1 MTEITIEANVSKK
14 FDVSIESPSLYTRA
28 YLEIKID
35 DLNLNIEATDEQ
47 LHDLYDSLQEY
58 LHSRGRLE

>member
-1 MTEITIEANVSKK
+1 MIEIHIEGHVSKK
-14 FDVSIESPSLYTRA
+14 FDVQIETATFHYPATVEIDLDKSKLY
-28 YLEIKID
+28 L
-35 DLNLNIEATDEQ
+35 EATDEQ